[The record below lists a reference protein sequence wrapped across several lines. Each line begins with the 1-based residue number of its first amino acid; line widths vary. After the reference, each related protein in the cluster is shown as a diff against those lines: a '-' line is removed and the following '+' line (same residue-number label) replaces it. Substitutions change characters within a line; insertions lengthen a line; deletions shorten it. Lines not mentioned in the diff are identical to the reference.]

1 MCVHL
6 LCVYLTRR
14 GSKVLTDDYRRIML
28 APPPTRIFPQLNLF
42 LLRSTSWARRR
53 LWWCSNKADRV
64 RLDTDLTGVTR
75 ASGRRRSACAQQD
88 KTGLYL
94 KIFAPS
100 TCDHV
105 WSTKRVLIAM
115 FVFHYYSLD
124 SNMLWWF
131 SSLCLLPLRATTCLP
146 LRAECFSLR
155 VFYDQRQMFRLLKVS
170 MSCYLC
176 TDQISSSWFQPISST
191 DALYSKTSQ
200 SLLQID
206 ATRQLLAS
214 IPLNCLIDFWEVHL
228 HFCLGR

>member
-28 APPPTRIFPQLNLF
+28 APPPTRIFPQLHLF
-42 LLRSTSWARRR
+42 LLRSTSSARRR
-53 LWWCSNKADRV
+53 LWWCSNKADRF

-131 SSLCLLPLRATTCLP
+131 FKFMFASVESYHMSAAACRVFLTSSVLWSATNVSPFKGVNIVLPLHWPDFQFVISTYFLHRC
-146 LRAECFSLR
+146 SLFKNIACIIANR
-155 VFYDQRQMFRLLKVS
+155 R
-170 MSCYLC
+170 
-176 TDQISSSWFQPISST
+176 
-191 DALYSKTSQ
+191 
-200 SLLQID
+200 
-206 ATRQLLAS
+206 
-214 IPLNCLIDFWEVHL
+214 
-228 HFCLGR
+228 